1 MVKIIIMMLSLSAAT
16 AYAITPDEL
25 RALSADK
32 DREDTQRSNRANT
45 GAVDTLLPNKN
56 MKPPASFKYSSGSNN
71 ETAASTDRPAT
82 KTIKRQG
89 RSVPKTESGAAAS
102 SNSSSDPDVYIPPA
116 RQNSTAQAGI
126 VSDAIPATLVFGI
139 RLGTWMPATLSR
151 DTSSAEPGTV
161 ELTIAEDIIGD
172 RRTLPVGSV
181 VFAIKTLNSSTKRME
196 MSVTHGITPAGHE
209 FKLRGIIFDPL
220 KVSGLTG
227 IYTVDEKAIATHGL
241 QKGTVAGIGA
251 ATQSMGA
258 INPLIAAGG
267 AATQSVLSDTGGA
280 VAYNAP
286 TAVIYVSPQPLIIRV
301 EERF

>member
-1 MVKIIIMMLSLSAAT
+1 MVRIVIMMLCLSAAT

-25 RALSADK
+25 RALSANK

-45 GAVDTLLPNKN
+45 GAVDRLLPNDK
-56 MKPPASFKYSSGSNN
+56 KQQPTSSKYSGGGNN
-71 ETAASTDRPAT
+71 ESASTDRPAT
-82 KTIKRQG
+82 KLIKRQS
-89 RSVPKTESGAAAS
+89 RSLPKIESSAAAPS
-102 SNSSSDPDVYIPPA
+102 TSVSDPYVYIPPA
-116 RQNSTAQAGI
+116 RQNSSTQGGI
-126 VSDAIPATLVFGI
+126 VSDAIPALLVFGI
-139 RLGTWMPATLSR
+139 RLGTWMPANLSR

-172 RRTLPVGSV
+172 RRTLPIGSV
-181 VFAIKTLNSSTKRME
+181 VFANKTLNNSTKRME
-196 MSVTHGITPAGHE
+196 MTVTHGITPAGHE
-209 FKLRGIIFDPL
+209 FKLRGIVFDPL

-227 IYTVDEKAIATHGL
+227 IYTVDEKAIAKHGL

-251 ATQSMGA
+251 AAQSMGA
-258 INPLIAAGG
+258 INPFIAAGG

-286 TAVIYVSPQPLIIRV
+286 TAVIYVSPQSLIIRV